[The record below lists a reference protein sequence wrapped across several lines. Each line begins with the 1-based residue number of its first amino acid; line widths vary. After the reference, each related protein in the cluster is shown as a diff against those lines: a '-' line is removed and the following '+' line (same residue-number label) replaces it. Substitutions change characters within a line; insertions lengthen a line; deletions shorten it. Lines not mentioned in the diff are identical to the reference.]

1 MLFRS
6 KADPKEN
13 KIEIFSQSS
22 EIGEYQSSVPGKIE
36 GEPVEISFNH
46 RFLLDGLLSI
56 KTPEVI
62 LELNK
67 ETGPSVLKA
76 VGDDT
81 YIYVVMPIKAN

>member
-1 MLFRS
+1 M
-6 KADPKEN
+6 
-13 KIEIFSQSS
+13 
-22 EIGEYQSSVPGKIE
+22 PGKIE

-67 ETGPSVLKA
+67 ETGPGVLKA